1 MENVA
6 NDIIKDVLPIAGA
19 AAKPLVKKGVEK
31 ILKRVEGI
39 DTSISDSFQVKGREI
54 TILCPES
61 IQKYSL
67 SLVSKG
73 GSFFHNKTRF
83 ELGKVRRASI
93 RAVTGLQS
101 IDAITRLENG
111 FELNLKKL
119 VPGELYVL
127 DMEYALE
134 DPKFIESL
142 VNRESVNETPEA
154 DSTKYWMAAQLKHV
168 EALKSEYC
176 RIDLRDVDF
185 NVNVGVHQDINTKI
199 PNGFKD
205 QIETLTELTKK
216 KGRDEKFNLY
226 RKLLHIQ
233 NTQYGGKEFELLGS
247 ILELFSP
254 MRFRKFVDVTS
265 DFHYSNCEKDSSVY
279 DYPLVGWPKFMK
291 ITSRTDLGLDKP
303 ASNGTLVYKRGEFLS
318 ALDRI
323 FGDGKDISDID
334 S

>member
-1 MENVA
+1 ME
-6 NDIIKDVLPIAGA
+6 DIATGIAKDVLPIATA
-19 AAKPLVKKGVEK
+19 VAKPLIKKGVEK
-31 ILKRVEGI
+31 MLKRAEGI
-39 DTSISDSFQVKGREI
+39 DKNILDSFQVKGREI

-61 IQKYSL
+61 VQKYSL
-67 SLVSKG
+67 SLISKG
-73 GSFFHNKTRF
+73 NSFFHNKTRF
-83 ELGKVRRASI
+83 ELGNLRRATI
-93 RAVTGLQS
+93 RPVAGLQT

-119 VPGELYVL
+119 KPGELYFL
-127 DMEYALE
+127 DIEYALD
-134 DPKFIESL
+134 DPRFIESL
-142 VNRESVNETPEA
+142 VNRKSVNETPEA

-168 EALKSEYC
+168 DALKSEYC

-185 NVNVGVHQDINTKI
+185 SVNVGVHQDINTKI

-233 NTQYGGKEFELLGS
+233 NTQYGGKELELLGS
-247 ILELFSP
+247 VLELFSP
-254 MRFRKFVDVTS
+254 LHFRKFVDVTS
-265 DFHYSNCEKDSSVY
+265 DFHYSNCEKDSTVY

-291 ITSRTDLGLDKP
+291 VISRTDLGLDKP
-303 ASNGTLVYKRGEFLS
+303 AANGTLVYKRGEFLS

-323 FGDGKDISDID
+323 FGDKKDASD
-334 S
+334 SKS